1 MSEPRRSPDDPRE
14 WLNRAKSNL
23 ARSRVTMEGV
33 YLEDLCFDAE
43 QAAEKAIKAVL
54 IYHEIS
60 FPYVHDLA
68 RLLTLL
74 QEAGYSLPNRVRE
87 AARLTRYAV
96 TTRYPGLAEAVGWE
110 EYEEAV
116 SIAKAVVQWADE
128 VIGGSASPNRETSHG

>member
-1 MSEPRRSPDDPRE
+1 MPGERFPPDDPRE
-14 WLNRAKSNL
+14 WLNRAHSSL
-23 ARSRVTMEGV
+23 AQARSGATIPDI

-54 IYHEIS
+54 IHLDVS

-68 RLLTLL
+68 RLLALAE
-74 QEAGYSLPNRVRE
+74 EAGREVPVPVRQ

-96 TTRYPGLAEAVGWE
+96 VTRYPGLSEPVVRE

-116 SIAKAVVQWADE
+116 SIASEVVRWAE
-128 VIGGSASPNRETSHG
+128 EIIGIENED

>member
-1 MSEPRRSPDDPRE
+1 MNEKRFPPDDPRE

-23 ARSRVTMEGV
+23 ARARVKIEGV
-33 YLEDLCFDAE
+33 YLEDLCFDAQ

-54 IYHEIS
+54 IHQNIR

-68 RLLTLL
+68 ELLTLVE
-74 QEAGYSLPNRVRE
+74 QTGQSIPDSVKR

-96 TTRYPGLAEAVGWE
+96 IMRYPGLTEPVSRK

-116 SIAKAVVQWADE
+116 RIAEAVVRWGEE
-128 VIGGSASPNRETSHG
+128 VISTSPSSFSHTSET